1 MRSSERLLALISA
14 MAVSVAGELPLFNYT
29 YNMQQST
36 IAMPCNYTGKT
47 TCMQSAS
54 YIKKDRY
61 IHLTCLTVSHCCA
74 GFMDMSGD
82 IGRFGIIDFD
92 WSNAKV
98 RVRVVWMPCCL
109 RSRK

>member
-54 YIKKDRY
+54 SIKRQVHSSD
-61 IHLTCLTVSHCCA
+61 L
-74 GFMDMSGD
+74 
-82 IGRFGIIDFD
+82 FD
-92 WSNAKV
+92 CIALLCRVYGYVWGHWPV
-98 RVRVVWMPCCL
+98 RDH
-109 RSRK
+109 